1 MFQYKVIG
9 SSTHSGKLFSLH
21 FKVYS
26 INFIHSDDIVDSF
39 HPIVASIEK
48 EVNQIDDQ
56 VYTTRKDDMKN
67 FLWEIEAIRRR
78 VLSLIRLLGGK
89 TNLLKAFENHHYAT
103 TSSDSEIKIYINDVQ
118 DHVVA
123 MLGSLHQFEGLLSRS
138 KSSYLAQIEVSSMTE
153 RFKVFRAL
161 ARMAVLSLILTLLTL
176 CANMFGMNT
185 SADYV
190 IFNEGT
196 NLPWFMIALGELML
210 FLALFYGAKLWGI
223 WW

>member
-1 MFQYKVIG
+1 
-9 SSTHSGKLFSLH
+9 L
-21 FKVYS
+21 
-26 INFIHSDDIVDSF
+26 
-39 HPIVASIEK
+39 VALIEK

-56 VYTTRKDDMKN
+56 VYTTRKDHMKN

-78 VLSLIRLLGGK
+78 VLSLIRLLGAK
-89 TNLLKAFENHHYAT
+89 SNVLKAFENHHYTT

-138 KSSYLAQIEVSSMTE
+138 KYSYLAQIEVSSMTE
-153 RFKVFRAL
+153 RFKVFRTL
-161 ARMAVLSLILTLLTL
+161 ARMAVLSLILTLMTL
-176 CANMFGMNT
+176 FANMFGMNT

-196 NLPWFMIALGELML
+196 ILPWFMIALGEGVLATGL
-210 FLALFYGAKLWGI
+210 FFAAKRWGI